1 MSTLYEDDLQKIIVI
16 SEKIIKIYNK
26 LYNLEIDN
34 KKETNLYKKNLSY
47 LNLLIELEDE
57 IYSHISEDNLSL
69 FIDIIKESDPNTKL
83 NDFSLLINDKYNSYV
98 YKRILNNL
106 RYENN
111 KRLINLFEKEDNE
124 TMINSLLLDNLILE
138 DIINAF
144 IFETELSIKKTDNI
158 NYKNSFKMIKYLLS
172 YLNKS
177 TENNLK
183 NGFSIPNKLFLTST
197 ILIDNQDN
205 YKKKVREHYIEY
217 INKEVYEL
225 GKDDIYN
232 SSYSYLDYK
241 KILQINLI
249 KAYLAL
255 DNKNIILNN
264 KIYDKIEKDNI
275 DLQELLNYHN
285 KNILL
290 LKSERLNIYGD
301 SKRF

>member
-1 MSTLYEDDLQKIIVI
+1 MNTLYEDNLQKIIVI
-16 SEKIIKIYNK
+16 SEKIIKIYNN
-26 LYNLEIDN
+26 LYNLEINN
-34 KKETNLYKKNLSY
+34 KKETNLYKKYISY
-47 LNLLIELEDE
+47 LNLLTELESE
-57 IYSHISEDNLSL
+57 TYSSISENDLSL
-69 FIDIIKESDPNTKL
+69 FVGIIKESDPNIKL
-83 NDFSLLINDKYNSYV
+83 NDFSLVINDKYNSYV

-111 KRLINLFEKEDNE
+111 KRLINLFEKEDDE
-124 TMINSLLLDNLILE
+124 LMINSLLLDNLILE

-144 IFETELSIKKTDNI
+144 IFETESSIKKTDNI

-177 TENNLK
+177 IENNLK
-183 NGFSIPNKLFLTST
+183 NGFNIPNKLFLTST
-197 ILIDNQDN
+197 ILIDNQDDF
-205 YKKKVREHYIEY
+205 KKKVREHYLEY

-225 GKDDIYN
+225 GKDNIYN
-232 SSYSYLDYK
+232 SSYSYLNYK
-241 KILQINLI
+241 KTLQINLI

-255 DNKNIILNN
+255 DNKNVLLKN
-264 KIYDKIEKDNI
+264 KIYDKIERDNI

-285 KNILL
+285 KDILL